1 MNNRRTSIAG
11 NRVAINPGHFLSAA
25 RFRKEQFSLVR
36 TEIEMLAKEETDL
49 MKIAAAAA
57 LFISHLEC
65 RTLPRESLG
74 SAAVLARLVNEM
86 PEDLIADA
94 LQLLNA

>member
-1 MNNRRTSIAG
+1 MNHRRTSVSV
-11 NRVAINPGHFLSAA
+11 NRTAINPGHFFSGA
-25 RFRKEQFSLVR
+25 RFRKEQFSLLR
-36 TEIEMLAKEETDL
+36 SEIEMLAQEETNL

-65 RTLPRESLG
+65 HTLPRESLG
-74 SAAVLARLVNEM
+74 SAAVLARLVNDM

-94 LQLLNA
+94 LQMLNA